1 MGTTTG
7 FHCNDAGRELC
18 SQAHD
23 SFALHTTSENDF
35 AGAIKPHDAAAV
47 LTKINAENRHVHGK
61 TLFVPNRP
69 LPAQQEGWA
78 IHKGGEK
85 VQAIGRARGG
95 RTSKIHALADH
106 RGRPIASALT
116 PGNVADITVAQ
127 AVVAAVEAPKR
138 LIADKAYDAAHF
150 RNWLAQRR
158 INAVIPSTASRRTP

>member
-1 MGTTTG
+1 LVTRLFWLSDEAWAAIDPQLREPAEMMGTTTG

-35 AGAIKPHDAAAV
+35 AGAIKPDDAAAV
-47 LTKINAENRHVHGK
+47 LTKINAENRHTHRK
-61 TLFVPNRP
+61 TLFVPNR
-69 LPAQQEGWA
+69 
-78 IHKGGEK
+78 
-85 VQAIGRARGG
+85 
-95 RTSKIHALADH
+95 
-106 RGRPIASALT
+106 ASALT

-138 LIADKAYDAAHF
+138 LIADKAYDAEHF